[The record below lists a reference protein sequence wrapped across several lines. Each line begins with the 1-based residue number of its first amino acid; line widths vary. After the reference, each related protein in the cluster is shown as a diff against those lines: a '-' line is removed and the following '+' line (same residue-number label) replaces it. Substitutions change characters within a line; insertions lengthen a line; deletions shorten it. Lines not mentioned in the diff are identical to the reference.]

1 VEITT
6 ANTNTDL
13 LTTGLV
19 DGTYNLY
26 TVDEAGNLSTVS
38 TNSIVVDTTAP
49 VVTITGASFIQ
60 KNLTTE
66 NTIRLAGTGFNLL
79 LTTGKEIVG
88 GDINDAR
95 FDWTKLSWIV
105 TGTTA
110 QAITSSD
117 IAAVKVNS
125 ATELD
130 IVLKPTNAL
139 YSNLNFLTGGT
150 AVADTLAIT
159 AGFLKDAAGNA
170 AVTNEGAQT
179 SMSEV
184 TVNTETLFKMN
195 LLNGTNAPTIYVP
208 NIELIAPTTQ
218 ANGVDYDNAT
228 FDGTNL
234 KATPTSVITVT
245 GIQAGQTVTLNHL
258 QKMSYVAGQNTINL
272 SALATN
278 TTTEKVVLN
287 LIDTKGIGI
296 NNNSNVQTDMTLNG
310 GGSYVSLGTG
320 VDIINLVD
328 SSPNVSPTGSLP
340 IDSIEGFAS
349 GVDKVYLSKAIFTAF
364 TNDVIGNMTANSKVA
379 TGATAPVGASSGK
392 NIWINDDGTIFYDA
406 DGNWS
411 AGSVA
416 LISILTLNGGAITA
430 SDLYLV

>member
-1 VEITT
+1 
-6 ANTNTDL
+6 
-13 LTTGLV
+13 
-19 DGTYNLY
+19 
-26 TVDEAGNLSTVS
+26 
-38 TNSIVVDTTAP
+38 
-49 VVTITGASFIQ
+49 
-60 KNLTTE
+60 
-66 NTIRLAGTGFNLL
+66 
-79 LTTGKEIVG
+79 
-88 GDINDAR
+88 
-95 FDWTKLSWIV
+95 
-105 TGTTA
+105 
-110 QAITSSD
+110 
-117 IAAVKVNS
+117 
-125 ATELD
+125 
-130 IVLKPTNAL
+130 
-139 YSNLNFLTGGT
+139 
-150 AVADTLAIT
+150 
-159 AGFLKDAAGNA
+159 
-170 AVTNEGAQT
+170 
-179 SMSEV
+179 MSEV

-218 ANGVDYDNAT
+218 ANGVDFDNAT

-310 GGSYVSLGTG
+310 GGSYVFLGTG

-328 SSPNVSPTGSLP
+328 SSPNVSPAGSLP
-340 IDSIEGFAS
+340 IDSIEGFES